1 MGRPWRPVRAEFTSG
16 DAATTPAQEGRQRRA
31 RGILPYLGLTGI
43 AASVALTF
51 VTGLLGTSA
60 VQAPVPG
67 PGPPFALAADPSAA
81 LVVALQCL
89 ALGCGA
95 TGLGAACVAAR
106 RGWSPSPRRLL
117 LAGALAAAALVC
129 LPPAGTADPHAYA
142 SYGRILVL
150 GADPYVAA
158 PEDFPADP
166 VASAAKPP
174 WTEEPSPYGP
184 LATAEQALVSWLA
197 GDSLGQTIFLLSVMN
212 ALAFLGTGLL
222 LHRLAGGDRARQVRA
237 ALLWTLNPLLLYE
250 LVAGAHLDAL
260 GLLAAVGAVALVGRS
275 ALASGALVGV
285 AATIKAPLA
294 IVGGGLLWG
303 ARKGLRGR
311 VREAA
316 PVVAGAAAVAVGAYA
331 VAGLDALGQLG
342 QTSGYIS
349 LATPWHLVEGPL
361 ISWLGDDVARGVIQ
375 ALAYGALIALAVL
388 FCHRLPQ
395 HAAGGEAERAARV
408 ALAFGLAWLLAAPY
422 VLPWYDALA
431 WAFIA
436 VLPWSRFD
444 GLLLARTTLLAIPY
458 VASLPARLPSDM
470 EWFVTVVRAQVAPVL
485 MLALTVAFVYAAAR
499 RVTPV
504 ARR

>member
-1 MGRPWRPVRAEFTSG
+1 MRAESASG
-16 DAATTPAQEGRQRRA
+16 HASPAQAEGGRRP
-31 RGILPYLGLTGI
+31 RRPGVLPHLGLAGI
-43 AASVALTF
+43 AVGLALTF

-60 VQAPVPG
+60 VQAPIPG
-67 PGPPFALAADPSAA
+67 PGPPFTVSADPSAWFVIA
-81 LVVALQCL
+81 MQSL

-95 TGLGAACVAAR
+95 AGLAAAGVAAR

-129 LPPAGTADPHAYA
+129 VPPAGTADPHAYA

-158 PEDFPADP
+158 PEDFPDDP

-197 GDSLGQTIFLLSVMN
+197 GDSLGLTIFLLSVAN
-212 ALAFLGTGLL
+212 AVAFLGTGLI

-260 GLLAAVGAVALVGRS
+260 GLLAAVAAVALVGRS

-303 ARKGLRGR
+303 ARKGLRSR
-311 VREAA
+311 VREWA
-316 PVVAGAAAVAVGAYA
+316 PVVAGAGAVAVGTYA
-331 VAGLDALGQLG
+331 VAGLDALRQLG

-361 ISWLGDDVARGVIQ
+361 IEWLGDDVGRGVIQ
-375 ALAYGALIALAVL
+375 GLAYCSLVALTVL
-388 FCHRLPQ
+388 FCYRLPQ
-395 HAAGGEAERAARV
+395 DPGGQPADRAARIS
-408 ALAFGLAWLLAAPY
+408 LAFGLAWLLAAPY

-444 GLLLARTTLLAIPY
+444 WLLLARTTLLAIPY
-458 VASLPARLPSDM
+458 VASLPARLPAGM
-470 EWFVTVVRAQVAPVL
+470 EWFVTVVRAEIAPVL
-485 MLALTVAFVYAAAR
+485 MLALTAAFVYAAAR
-499 RVTPV
+499 RVNPV
-504 ARR
+504 ERR